1 MDNNIDNPQ
10 TPLGRPLGMPPGTND
25 EPQEPTAHVVGDPTE
40 QSTSAAPHSSPT
52 SQQGIPLQEKPQ
64 QGRPMQ
70 GKPQQGKPQG
80 KSKLPTWLIA
90 LIALLIVGAL
100 AGGIYYFVSQ
110 KDEPTAVVDDE
121 QDEDASEQDEDEATA
136 EEAEEAEAPVA
147 RASAREERTTAR
159 EERTT
164 AREERTTAREERTTA
179 REERTTRPAAPQ
191 DQRLVLKGDADGYPL
206 TLALEIGQNG
216 HVSGTFTDETTGAST
231 AVSGSST
238 TNGVMRLT
246 GNNITLRIVPDGH
259 IFTGTLG
266 KGGSPSKE
274 LHLTAR

>member
-1 MDNNIDNPQ
+1 M
-10 TPLGRPLGMPPGTND
+10 
-25 EPQEPTAHVVGDPTE
+25 
-40 QSTSAAPHSSPT
+40 
-52 SQQGIPLQEKPQ
+52 
-64 QGRPMQ
+64 
-70 GKPQQGKPQG
+70 QGKPQG

-121 QDEDASEQDEDEATA
+121 QDEDASEQDEAEANA

-147 RASAREERTTAR
+147 RASTREERTTAR

-164 AREERTTAREERTTA
+164 AREERTTAS
-179 REERTTRPAAPQ
+179 EERTTRPAAPQ

>member
-1 MDNNIDNPQ
+1 MDNNIDNPH

-25 EPQEPTAHVVGDPTE
+25 EPQEPTSHVVGDPTE

-64 QGRPMQ
+64 QGRPM
-70 GKPQQGKPQG
+70 QGKPQG

-136 EEAEEAEAPVA
+136 EEAEAPVA
-147 RASAREERTTAR
+147 RASTREERTTAR

-164 AREERTTAREERTTA
+164 AREERTTAS
-179 REERTTRPAAPQ
+179 EERTTRPAAPQ